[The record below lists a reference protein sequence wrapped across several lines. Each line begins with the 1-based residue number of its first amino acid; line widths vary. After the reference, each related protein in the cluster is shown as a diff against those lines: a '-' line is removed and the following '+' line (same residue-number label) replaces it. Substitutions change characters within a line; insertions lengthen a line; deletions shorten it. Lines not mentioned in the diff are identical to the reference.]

1 MNDRVRI
8 ELRAARPYAGIPVR
22 VTMDGLSGAVDKA
35 FPELFGWLAAQDI
48 AAAGAPFIRYLVID
62 MAAELQIELAVPVS
76 VDISGS
82 ERIQPGVLPA
92 GRYVTLRHT
101 GPYDGLVA
109 SNAALQQWAQQ
120 QEITFDSWDTARC
133 GVAGPSITSPIPR
146 PNPTP
151 RSGRSTSPT
160 WPSEPEPGR
169 RPGSSLRATAAPCGI
184 AGPGPGTSR

>member
-1 MNDRVRI
+1 
-8 ELRAARPYAGIPVR
+8 
-22 VTMDGLSGAVDKA
+22 MDGLSGAVDKA

-48 AAAGAPFIRYLVID
+48 AAAGPPFIRYLVID

-101 GPYDGLVA
+101 GPYDGLIA

-120 QEITFDSWDTARC
+120 QEITFDSWDTPAGSVWR
-133 GVAGPSITSPIPR
+133 GRAEHYLTNPAAEPDPAKWEVDVAY
-146 PNPTP
+146 
-151 RSGRSTSPT
+151 
-160 WPSEPEPGR
+160 
-169 RPGSSLRATAAPCGI
+169 LAL
-184 AGPGPGTSR
+184 

>member
-8 ELRAARPYAGIPVR
+8 ELRTARPYAGIRVR
-22 VTMDGLSGAVDKA
+22 VTMDGLSGAVDEA

-120 QEITFDSWDTARC
+120 QGITFDSWDTPAGSVWR
-133 GVAGPSITSPIPR
+133 GRAEHYLTNPAAEPDPAKWEVDVAY
-146 PNPTP
+146 
-151 RSGRSTSPT
+151 
-160 WPSEPEPGR
+160 
-169 RPGSSLRATAAPCGI
+169 LAL
-184 AGPGPGTSR
+184 